1 MGQIIGVDVGGTF
14 TDLVLLEQGKSVRL
28 AKVASTLENQAF
40 GVLNALNEAGARL
53 TEVDL
58 IVHGTTTTTN
68 AVLERKFARTGLI
81 TTAGFRDILELGRR
95 TRPNA
100 YGMTGQFTP
109 IIPRDLRLEVAERM
123 DATGAVVTPLDE
135 SAVRSAAASLKA
147 RGCESVVIHFLH
159 AYANPEHEARA
170 AAIVAEVW
178 ENSFITT
185 GHSLLAES
193 REYERGVTAAVN
205 ASVQPLLERY
215 VSRLIDE
222 LSSAGYDGDV
232 LVMNGNGGM
241 VSARHVTK
249 EAAKTVMS
257 GPASGVIAAAQTGRA
272 AGVLDL
278 LTYDMGGTSTDVA
291 LIRNAEPAVSS
302 EIEVDYALPIH
313 VPMVDVRTVGAGGG
327 SIASVNTA
335 GLLEVGPESAGA
347 TPGPICYGR
356 GGKLPTISDANMLLG
371 RLDTSRLNAVEGGVS
386 LADIEAVFQCELG
399 DPLGIDAV
407 KAAAAVVRVANA
419 KMAGAIR
426 MVSVSLGADPRD
438 FALFAFGGAGPLHAA
453 ALARELGVPKV
464 LIPVRPGVTNA
475 LGCVLADLRHDFVNT
490 LNRPVNEL
498 DPQIVAD
505 VFADQI
511 ARGDALLD
519 RETIDI
525 RSRRYIHSVDMQFV
539 GQSHVL
545 RVPLDAPISDSTA
558 LRARFEGVYHN
569 RFGIVLPDI
578 RANLVNVNTSVI
590 GERTQLD
597 LSTLID
603 PDKRMATLEQA
614 QAGTRSV
621 FFDTDWI
628 ETKIYHRDQLP
639 MSFEMHGPAI
649 IVQMDTTILIEPT
662 DVASGDDQGNII
674 IEVGA

>member
-1 MGQIIGVDVGGTF
+1 VWGV
-14 TDLVLLEQGKSVRL
+14 
-28 AKVASTLENQAF
+28 
-40 GVLNALNEAGARL
+40 
-53 TEVDL
+53 
-58 IVHGTTTTTN
+58 
-68 AVLERKFARTGLI
+68 
-81 TTAGFRDILELGRR
+81 
-95 TRPNA
+95 
-100 YGMTGQFTP
+100 
-109 IIPRDLRLEVAERM
+109 
-123 DATGAVVTPLDE
+123 
-135 SAVRSAAASLKA
+135 
-147 RGCESVVIHFLH
+147 
-159 AYANPEHEARA
+159 
-170 AAIVAEVW
+170 
-178 ENSFITT
+178 
-185 GHSLLAES
+185 
-193 REYERGVTAAVN
+193 
-205 ASVQPLLERY
+205 
-215 VSRLIDE
+215 
-222 LSSAGYDGDV
+222 
-232 LVMNGNGGM
+232 
-241 VSARHVTK
+241 
-249 EAAKTVMS
+249 
-257 GPASGVIAAAQTGRA
+257 GPA
-272 AGVLDL
+272 
-278 LTYDMGGTSTDVA
+278 
-291 LIRNAEPAVSS
+291 
-302 EIEVDYALPIH
+302 
-313 VPMVDVRTVGAGGG
+313 
-327 SIASVNTA
+327 
-335 GLLEVGPESAGA
+335 SAGA
-347 TPGPICYGR
+347 TPGASCYGR
-356 GGKLPTISDANMLLG
+356 GGKLPTIAGANMWLG
-371 RLDTSRLNAVEGGVS
+371 RLDTSRLDAVEGGVS
-386 LADIEAVFQCELG
+386 LDDVEAVFQRELG

-649 IVQMDTTILIEPT
+649 IVQMVTTILIEPIH
-662 DVASGDDQGNII
+662 VARGD
-674 IEVGA
+674 